1 MSTKQQV
8 KNVGEAISV
17 LIQVA
22 ELAQKSGILSFDDAV
37 VTKDAIDFITSMNNQ
52 TQPEVQPKA
61 KTKDKVEEGPKA

>member
-37 VTKDAIDFITSMNNQ
+37 VTKDAIDFIASMNNQ
-52 TQPEVQPKA
+52 TQPVVQPKT
-61 KTKDKVEEGPKA
+61 KSKDKVEEGPKA